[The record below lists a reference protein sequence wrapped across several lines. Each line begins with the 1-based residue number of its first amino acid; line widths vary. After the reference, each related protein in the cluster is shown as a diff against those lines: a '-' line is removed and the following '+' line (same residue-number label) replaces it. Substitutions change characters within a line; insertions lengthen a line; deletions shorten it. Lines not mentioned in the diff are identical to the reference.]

1 MKVIKAAIL
10 AAGVAVA
17 SLGMG
22 AVANAAPLG
31 SAAKVVTGA
40 EHTSA
45 QPVHYRKYKHRHYR
59 KHRHRHYGYYRG
71 YRGYPS
77 LGIHIGP
84 RYGHHHRH
92 RHHRHHRRWR

>member
-1 MKVIKAAIL
+1 MKLIKAAIL

-22 AVANAAPLG
+22 AVANAASLG
-31 SAAKVVTGA
+31 SAAKVVTGG
-40 EHTSA
+40 EQTSA

-71 YRGYPS
+71 YRGPRV
-77 LGIHIGP
+77 GIYIGP
-84 RYGHHHRH
+84 RYGHYHRH
-92 RHHRHHRRWR
+92 RRHNYWR

>member
-40 EHTSA
+40 DQTSA
-45 QPVHYRKYKHRHYR
+45 QLVHYRKHKHHHHYR

-71 YRGYPS
+71 YRGPRV
-77 LGIHIGP
+77 GIYVGP
-84 RYGHHHRH
+84 RYGHYHRHRH
-92 RHHRHHRRWR
+92 RHHRHHRH